1 MSQLPAAPTRK
12 IYGIRNCDTMKKV
25 FAWCDEHGTSYE
37 FHDYKNDKYSCG
49 KVAAAH
55 LLTVAGF
62 HDLAT
67 LVKEGEFDEEADEQD
82 KTNMR
87 KNLPKEMWDIFGL
100 KTGMDS

>member
-1 MSQLPAAPTRK
+1 MKRK
-12 IYGIRNCDTMKKV
+12 STMVELVEMLRQKPQSTLR
-25 FAWCDEHGTSYE
+25 DEIIKEALAGE

-82 KTNMR
+82 KANMR
-87 KNLPKEMWDIFGL
+87 KDLPKEMWDMFGL

>member
-1 MSQLPAAPTRK
+1 MNRK
-12 IYGIRNCDTMKKV
+12 STMVELVEMLRQKPQSTLR
-25 FAWCDEHGTSYE
+25 DEIIKEALAGE
-37 FHDYKNDKYSCG
+37 FHDYKNDKYTCG

>member
-1 MSQLPAAPTRK
+1 MKRK
-12 IYGIRNCDTMKKV
+12 STMVELVEMLRQKPQSTLR
-25 FAWCDEHGTSYE
+25 DEIIKEALAGE
-37 FHDYKNDKYSCG
+37 FHDYKNDKYTCG

>member
-1 MSQLPAAPTRK
+1 MKRK
-12 IYGIRNCDTMKKV
+12 STMVELVELLRQKPQSTLR
-25 FAWCDEHGTSYE
+25 DEIIKEALAGE

>member
-1 MSQLPAAPTRK
+1 MKRK
-12 IYGIRNCDTMKKV
+12 STMVELVELLRQKPQSTLR
-25 FAWCDEHGTSYE
+25 DEIIKEALAGE
-37 FHDYKNDKYSCG
+37 FHDYKNDKYTCG

>member
-1 MSQLPAAPTRK
+1 MKRK
-12 IYGIRNCDTMKKV
+12 STMVELVELLRQKPQSTLR
-25 FAWCDEHGTSYE
+25 DEIIKEALAGE

-49 KVAAAH
+49 KVAAAL

>member
-1 MSQLPAAPTRK
+1 MVELVELLRQKPQSTLR
-12 IYGIRNCDTMKKV
+12 
-25 FAWCDEHGTSYE
+25 DEIIKEALAGE
-37 FHDYKNDKYSCG
+37 FHDYKNDKYTCG

>member
-1 MSQLPAAPTRK
+1 MVELVEMLRQKPQSTLR
-12 IYGIRNCDTMKKV
+12 
-25 FAWCDEHGTSYE
+25 DEIIKEALAGE
-37 FHDYKNDKYSCG
+37 FHDYKNDKYTCG

-67 LVKEGEFDEEADEQD
+67 LVKKGEFDEEADEQD
-82 KTNMR
+82 KDSMR
-87 KNLPKEMWDIFGL
+87 KNLPKEMWDMFGL